1 MAGNKADNKNDPSN
15 QNDSSGTP
23 EIDVVDAEIVED
35 NEADRSTPPP
45 DPKPVE
51 AVPVKTKPGGK
62 MGWIFAGLLVAFIG
76 GLFAAPYA
84 QNGLRTLGLL
94 PALPASTAT
103 ADGEDTFA
111 PLLADIETRLSDT
124 ALSLERLQV
133 ILAQHEQGLE
143 DAAAARALISNDVA
157 LLASQN
163 AAQNAGTAG
172 TTSTVE
178 VAALR
183 DRVAALTDDVARLAA
198 LSTEQNPEV
207 TGLSGA
213 VALARAEAAQ
223 LKSKLEN
230 LETVVVDLQAG
241 ALDVSPRG
249 RMLVSVGRLKD
260 QALRG
265 MAFGGELV
273 ALRAEIAVMPALDQ
287 QMIGADVAVL
297 ARHPDGIRP
306 YDALVRDYGAAASAA
321 KLAQE
326 KTDGSLL
333 ASLFTVRRTDDGA
346 TGIDAVLLEA
356 ERQLL
361 ARDVAGALEAL
372 ASLNGTAA
380 DAMAAWRTAADAHVA
395 VTEALDRLQRAIAS
409 SPSARSG
416 VSSGVTSEVS
426 SGGGRG

>member
-1 MAGNKADNKNDPSN
+1 MAGNKADNKNDPSV
-15 QNDSSGTP
+15 DP

-35 NEADRSTPPP
+35 NEANRGTPSPK
-45 DPKPVE
+45 PKPVE
-51 AVPVKTKPGGK
+51 AIPEKAKSGGK
-62 MGWIFAGLLVAFIG
+62 MGWVFAGLLAAFVG

-94 PALPASTAT
+94 PALPAPA
-103 ADGEDTFA
+103 AAGGGEALA
-111 PLLADIETRLSDT
+111 PLLADIETRLGDT

-163 AAQNAGTAG
+163 SGQTAG
-172 TTSTVE
+172 TGGGTAAADVQ
-178 VAALR
+178 ALR
-183 DRVAALTDDVARLAA
+183 DRVTALTDEVARLAA
-198 LSTEQNPEV
+198 LSSEQNPEV
-207 TGLSGA
+207 AGLTGA

-297 ARHPDGIRP
+297 ARHPQGISP
-306 YDALVRDYGAAASAA
+306 YEALVRDYGTAASAA

-356 ERQLL
+356 ERRLL
-361 ARDVAGALEAL
+361 ARDVAGALETL
-372 ASLNGTAA
+372 ASLSGTAA
-380 DAMAAWRTAADAHVA
+380 DAMAAWRTSAEAHVE

-409 SPSARSG
+409 SPSIEM
-416 VSSGVTSEVS
+416 SSEILY
-426 SGGGRG
+426 GGGRS